1 MSTKGYFCIYI
12 AVFQH
17 RTNNRYT
24 VDIVGGVI
32 KHKKVNILIQSCL
45 PRLHQRMIV
54 LNANLNCN
62 AVVYSVYTL
71 LLVYTNYDWVAIF
84 S

>member
-32 KHKKVNILIQSCL
+32 KHKQVNILIQSCL
-45 PRLHQRMIV
+45 PSMHQPQPMGV
-54 LNANLNCN
+54 CEKQ
-62 AVVYSVYTL
+62 
-71 LLVYTNYDWVAIF
+71 AIDF
-84 S
+84 IHGQAEHQ